1 MEGILMSDSTN
12 GGISLGSV
20 VAGILSWMKW
30 HSVGLAILHAI
41 CSWFYVVYYILGI
54 IYLTSEGAHDTLIYS

>member
-1 MEGILMSDSTN
+1 MSASAS

-30 HSVGLAILHAI
+30 HSVGYAIIHAI
-41 CSWFYVVYYILGI
+41 CGWLYVVYYILKYG
-54 IYLTSEGAHDTLIYS
+54 TN